1 MLPLVFFRTLRLFL
15 GLIWLT
21 VLSPA
26 QAFPALADS
35 EQLFQV
41 ASGQQIT
48 PPDLLNTLNQA
59 DVSVWGEVHDNT
71 RHHALRADLLRA
83 MSLRGVTI
91 VAEHMDAGQ
100 AIDMRQSLPEALV
113 RAGFDATGWQWPLHQ
128 VLFEAVQQSGL
139 ALYGGNIPAA
149 QTKEV
154 FKSQGTSVSA
164 ELQHLLRQAKLDDS
178 SLKLLRQEIDQGH
191 CSALPAHMFDAMIAV
206 QRARDASMA
215 AVLMQH
221 LPSVLL
227 AGNGHA
233 WKHLGV
239 PQIIRANQPDVRVVS
254 LLLLEHRPL
263 TTRADKDE
271 WLKSW
276 RDKADFIWVTPVR
289 TRQDPCLQFKKK

>member
-1 MLPLVFFRTLRLFL
+1 MLTLVFFRAVSLFL
-15 GLIWLT
+15 GFIGLL
-21 VLSPA
+21 VLPCV
-26 QAFPALADS
+26 QAFPVLADN
-35 EQLFQV
+35 EQLFQT
-41 ASGQQIT
+41 ANGQQIT
-48 PPDLLNTLNQA
+48 PSDLLDTLNQA
-59 DVSVWGEVHDNT
+59 DVSAWGEVHDNP

-91 VAEHMDAGQ
+91 VAEHMDAGTR
-100 AIDMRQSLPEALV
+100 IDMRQSLPDALA

-128 VLFEAVQQSGL
+128 VLFEAVQQTGL
-139 ALYGGNIPAA
+139 ALYGGNILAA

-154 FKSQGTSVSA
+154 FKSQGASVSA
-164 ELQHLLRQAKLDDS
+164 ELQHLLRQARLDDA
-178 SLKLLRQEIDQGH
+178 SLQLLRQEIDQGH

-215 AVLMQH
+215 AVLLQH

-233 WKHLGV
+233 WKHVGV

-271 WLKSW
+271 WLQSW

-289 TRQDPCLQFKKK
+289 TREDPCLQFQKK